1 MPIGETYLLEK
12 DEELRIEVDLLN
24 EQEVIYVELLSG
36 IAEIFGTEMVI
47 NPGKSVRYKFNH
59 GAKFSVY
66 TYHGCSLTVY
76 GQNQKT
82 PYKSKN
88 HPMIEHINVHSAL
101 EDMRS
106 QADKLDN
113 GQGPTVMVVGPQ
125 DSGKTTVCKLLVN
138 YAVRQNRS
146 PVFVDLD
153 VEQNSLCIPG
163 SIAAT
168 LVERPAS
175 IEEGFSKKFPLV
187 YSHGNARDDDGLAN
201 PLENSSLYKVLVSN
215 MARAIKQRFEKDDN
229 EANNRAKKAG
239 VIINTYGSVREE
251 GYNQLKHIAEEFA
264 VDVILVLG
272 HERTYNSLARDMK
285 ENGKDVK
292 VIWLPKSNGVVD
304 RDREPRQE
312 GARKSI
318 KEYFYG
324 LQVDKNKFELFPHR
338 FDIKF
343 HELKDK
349 VFKIGA
355 PQLPDSCM
363 PIGYK
368 ADDSQTKAVAVS
380 LTPEKLQNH
389 VLAVT
394 YAKDKDKLLE
404 TNVAG
409 FIVVTEVNMKES
421 KISVLSPQDKPLP
434 KDTLLLLS
442 DIKYIDDT

>member
-1 MPIGETYLLEK
+1 MPVGETYVLEK
-12 DEELRIEVDLLN
+12 DEELRIEVDLQN
-24 EQEVIYVELLSG
+24 REEVIYVELLSG
-36 IAEIFGTEMVI
+36 KAEIFGTEMVI
-47 NPGKSVRYKFNH
+47 NPGKSVRYKFHH

-76 GQNQKT
+76 GQNRIT
-82 PYKSKN
+82 PYKSKE
-88 HPMIEHINVHSAL
+88 HPMIQYLNVHSAL
-101 EDMRS
+101 EDIRS
-106 QADKLDN
+106 QAANLDN
-113 GQGPTVMVVGPQ
+113 GQGPTVMVVGQQ
-125 DSGKTTVCKLLVN
+125 DAGKTTVCKLLIN

-153 VEQNSLCIPG
+153 VEQNSLSIPG

-175 IEEGFSKKFPLV
+175 IEEGFPQKFPLV
-187 YSHGNARDDDGLAN
+187 YSYGSAKDDVGLAS
-201 PLENSSLYKVLVSN
+201 PLENSSLYKILVSN
-215 MARAIKQRFEKDDN
+215 MAKAIKQRFQKDN
-229 EANNRAKKAG
+229 EASKRAKRAG

-251 GYNQLKHIAEEFA
+251 GYNQLKHIADEFA

-285 ENGKDVK
+285 ESGKSVK
-292 VIWLPKSNGVVD
+292 VIYLPKSNGVVE
-304 RDREPRQE
+304 RSSGQRLEE
-312 GARKSI
+312 TSKSI

-324 LQVDKNKFELFPHR
+324 QQLDKTKFELFPHR
-338 FDIKF
+338 FAIKF

-349 VFKIGA
+349 VYKIGA

-368 ADDSQTKAVAVS
+368 ADDSKTKAVAVS
-380 LTPEKLQNH
+380 LTPRELENH

-394 YAKDKDKLLE
+394 YATDKDKLLE

-434 KDTLLLLS
+434 STLLLLS
-442 DIKYIDDT
+442 DIKYIDR

>member
-1 MPIGETYLLEK
+1 
-12 DEELRIEVDLLN
+12 
-24 EQEVIYVELLSG
+24 
-36 IAEIFGTEMVI
+36 
-47 NPGKSVRYKFNH
+47 
-59 GAKFSVY
+59 
-66 TYHGCSLTVY
+66 
-76 GQNQKT
+76 
-82 PYKSKN
+82 
-88 HPMIEHINVHSAL
+88 
-101 EDMRS
+101 
-106 QADKLDN
+106 
-113 GQGPTVMVVGPQ
+113 MVVGPQ

-187 YSHGNARDDDGLAN
+187 YSYGNAKDDVGLAN

-215 MARAIKQRFEKDDN
+215 MAKAIKSRFEKTEN
-229 EANNRAKKAG
+229 EANKRAKKAG
-239 VIINTYGSVREE
+239 VIINTYGSVRDE
-251 GYNQLKHIAEEFA
+251 GYNQLKHIAEEFD

-272 HERTYNSLARDMK
+272 HERTYNSLAKDL
-285 ENGKDVK
+285 NDAGKDVK
-292 VIWLPKSNGVVD
+292 VISLPKSNGCVERVIGKGKEEYG
-304 RDREPRQE
+304 RIQE
-312 GARKSI
+312 ASKSI

-324 LQVDKNKFELFPHR
+324 LQLDKNKFELFPHR

-343 HELKDK
+343 HDLKDK

-380 LTPEKLQNH
+380 LTPKELVH
-389 VLAVT
+389 HLLAVSH
-394 YAKDKDKLLE
+394 AKDKDKLLD

-442 DIKYIDDT
+442 DIKYIDFN